1 MAFLNLT
8 PHAIVLNDG
17 RRFPASGF
25 VARVSSAF
33 EETAEIEGVTIYRSV
48 MGEITCTGEANGLP
62 PVTEGTFFIVS
73 AMVLD
78 ANNRLT
84 VGRRYDLVAPST
96 GHSSTVR
103 NEAGHIV
110 SVGGF
115 VV

>member
-1 MAFLNLT
+1 MATFLNLT

-17 RRFPASGF
+17 RSFPPSGT
-25 VARVSSAF
+25 VARVSSSF
-33 EETAEIEGVTIYRSV
+33 EEMVGIDGVPIYRSV
-48 MGEITCTGEANGLP
+48 TGEISGLP
-62 PVTEGTFFIVS
+62 ETTEGVFLIVS

-96 GHSSTVR
+96 GHASTVR
-103 NEAGHIV
+103 NAAGHIV